1 MSWHVA
7 YGDILGSSR
16 VALVAGANS
25 LYALRY
31 TIRLYSITLLST
43 SLPFENRLKGL
54 WRTDSAEGAKTKSRK
69 VKKGKLTNRYI

>member
-31 TIRLYSITLLST
+31 GFTLTPYSTLYLP
-43 SLPFENRLKGL
+43 SLRKQTKGVVENRLC
-54 WRTDSAEGAKTKSRK
+54 RAKSRK
-69 VKKGKLTNRYI
+69 VKRKANQLAPT